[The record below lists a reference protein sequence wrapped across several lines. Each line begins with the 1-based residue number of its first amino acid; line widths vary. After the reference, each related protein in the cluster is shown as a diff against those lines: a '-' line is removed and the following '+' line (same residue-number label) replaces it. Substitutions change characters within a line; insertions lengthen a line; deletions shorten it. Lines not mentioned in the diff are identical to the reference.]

1 MAADLSRFKVPAGSL
16 LVDGALV
23 FALIYYGGQLTERLE
38 QVNKRVST
46 IEATTTVQNT
56 SARVLVLERRAEEQA
71 EFKREV
77 YERLVRIE
85 DKLDQIAERQR

>member
-23 FALIYYGGQLTERLE
+23 FALVYYGGQLTERLE

>member
-23 FALIYYGGQLTERLE
+23 FALVYYGGQLTERLE

-85 DKLDQIAERQR
+85 DTLDQIAERQR